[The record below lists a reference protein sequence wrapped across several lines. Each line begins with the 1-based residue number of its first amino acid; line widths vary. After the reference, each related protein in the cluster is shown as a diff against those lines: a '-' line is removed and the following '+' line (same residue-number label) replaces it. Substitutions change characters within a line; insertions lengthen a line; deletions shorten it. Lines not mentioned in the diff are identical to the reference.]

1 MLFEYRS
8 GAIYLDNQLRSPDHS
23 FYLTPSGNGLYKDI
37 SYVDLER
44 PDQQYVYVDLPN
56 RQIVV
61 NSSWYGEYP
70 LFYFIQ
76 PDYCAVSDRFDQLYE
91 CISASTWKMQLDRTA
106 IFESMIFDNLLRD
119 RTYVKGVKKIIAG
132 KRISI
137 DIPSAEITQQSK
149 FILPFHQG
157 NPVPSNNSLLDG
169 AVDLLRHLLDTF
181 SFEGSRT
188 LLPLSGGFDSR
199 LLACLLLQE
208 GVSFD
213 SMVFGPSEG
222 SERFVANRVGK
233 ALGIHVKNVELKN
246 DFYKS
251 YGDLV
256 TLMTG
261 GLSNHRHCHMYASMH
276 SSQASYDL
284 IVHGY
289 LGGEYAGIDQPSVAQ
304 DFNLSEEDAMEAF
317 LAKKVY
323 STRIWHL
330 LSSEERDEIRADI
343 TDIAVDNNSVNL
355 PCHLEEYWHNVD
367 RQFSLTAN
375 VFAPIEEFGT
385 VIRPFANYEYATF
398 FNALPFSLREGRNLF
413 KTAASVISPIAF
425 GFGNQDQFYSVDSM
439 RGKIEGTAFEVYKRI
454 VYGALWASN
463 GKIALPNPKA
473 IERHRE
479 LLASTLKRSLE
490 ESVRDMSEILD
501 KDLQFL
507 RGVRLGNRQELSSQ
521 YRILGIHTLLQ
532 AWNLS

>member
-8 GAIYLDNQLRSPDHS
+8 GAIYLDNHAQSSDHS
-23 FYLTPSGNGLYKDI
+23 FYLTPSGNGIYKDI
-37 SYVDLER
+37 SYSGLKQ
-44 PDQQYVYVDLPN
+44 PDQQYLYVDLPN
-56 RQIVV
+56 KEIVV
-61 NSSWYGEYP
+61 NASWYGEYP
-70 LFYFIQ
+70 LFYFVQ
-76 PDYCAVSDRFDQLYE
+76 PGYCVVSDRFDRLYE
-91 CISASTWKMQLDRTA
+91 CISASIGNMQLDKTA
-106 IFESMIFDNLLRD
+106 VFESMIFDNLLRD
-119 RTYVKGVKKIIAG
+119 RTYVKGVKKIISG
-132 KRISI
+132 KQITI
-137 DIPSAEITQQSK
+137 DMWSAEVTQKSK
-149 FILPFHQG
+149 FTLPFHQG

-169 AVDLLRHLLDTF
+169 AVDLLRHLVDTF

-188 LLPLSGGFDSR
+188 LLPLSGGLDSR
-199 LLACLLLQE
+199 LLACLLLQK
-208 GVSFD
+208 GISFD

-233 ALGIHVKNVELKN
+233 ALGIEVENIELKN

-276 SSQASYDL
+276 SSQSSYDL

-289 LGGEYAGIDQPSVAQ
+289 LGGEYAGIDQPSIAQ
-304 DFNLSEEDAMEAF
+304 NFNLSEEDAMEAF

-343 TDIAVDNNSVNL
+343 ADIAIDNNSTNL

-375 VFAPIEEFGT
+375 VFAPVEEFGT

-398 FNALPFSLREGRNLF
+398 FNALPFSLREGRSLF
-413 KTAASVISPIAF
+413 KRAASVISPVAF

-439 RGKIEGTAFEVYKRI
+439 RGKIESTVFEAYKRI

-463 GKIALPNPKA
+463 GKVALPNPKA

-479 LLASTLKRSLE
+479 LLTSTFKWPLE
-490 ESVRDMSEILD
+490 ESVQDMSEILG

-507 RGVRLGNRQELSSQ
+507 RGIRFGNRQELNSQ

-532 AWNLS
+532 AWHLS